1 MRENYFIVVL
11 AHSAHGR
18 IKRLHIPHY
27 AIHVVLSLALFA
39 TIAGIGL
46 FSSYGRMFLKVSE
59 LNQLRAEKEA
69 LELRYDQLV
78 ELAEQRDVQL
88 ASLGDLATEVS
99 IAFGIKRQD
108 EDSDEVSGAG
118 VGAAAGY
125 SDSFQ
130 QFDFLQQVHV
140 SSAAGGSPW
149 HWLENT
155 TPSIW
160 PVQGRLSSSFGK
172 RLDPFLGKGAFHAG
186 VDLTARHGTAV
197 VAAADGVV
205 SESGWSGS
213 YGKRVIIR
221 HGHNGLSSAYAHLSE
236 FYATQGQVVRRGEV
250 IGRVGRTG
258 RTTSPHVHYEV
269 RYRGTPVNP
278 YKYLRRAN
286 PQRATLALAD

>member
-11 AHSAHGR
+11 AHSVHGR
-18 IKRLHIPHY
+18 IRRFHIPHY
-27 AIHVVLSLALFA
+27 AIHVALSLALFA

-59 LNQLRAEKEA
+59 LNQLRAEKDA
-69 LELRYDQLV
+69 LEQKYGQLV
-78 ELAEQRDVQL
+78 ELAEQRDIQL
-88 ASLGDLATEVS
+88 ASLGHLATEVS

-108 EDSDEVSGAG
+108 E
-118 VGAAAGY
+118 Y
-125 SDSFQ
+125 SDDMLGARAPTVDYSGSLQ
-130 QFDFLQQVHV
+130 QFDFLQQVRV

-149 HWLENT
+149 NWLENT

-172 RLDPFLGKGAFHAG
+172 RLDPFLGKGAFHPG
-186 VDLTARHGTAV
+186 VDLTARHGTPV

-205 SESGWSGS
+205 SESGWSGR
-213 YGKRVIIR
+213 YGKQVVIR
-221 HGHNGLSSAYAHLSE
+221 HGHNALSSSYAHLSE
-236 FYATQGQVVRRGEV
+236 YYTTPGQVVRRGEV

-258 RTTSPHVHYEV
+258 RTTAPHVHYEV

-278 YKYLRRAN
+278 YKYLRGTSPRRAM
-286 PQRATLALAD
+286 LSLAD

>member
-1 MRENYFIVVL
+1 MTR
-11 AHSAHGR
+11 
-18 IKRLHIPHY
+18 RLPP
-27 AIHVVLSLALFA
+27 
-39 TIAGIGL
+39 
-46 FSSYGRMFLKVSE
+46 
-59 LNQLRAEKEA
+59 LNQLRAEKDA
-69 LELRYDQLV
+69 LEKKYGQLA
-78 ELAEQRDVQL
+78 ELAEQRDIQL
-88 ASLGDLATEVS
+88 ASLGNLATEVS

-108 EDSDEVSGAG
+108 ADPEDALGAG
-118 VGAAAGY
+118 VRAADY

-149 HWLENT
+149 NWLENT

-186 VDLTARHGTAV
+186 VDLTARHGTPV
-197 VAAADGVV
+197 VASADGVV
-205 SESGWSGS
+205 AESGWSGR
-213 YGKRVIIR
+213 YGKRVVIR
-221 HGHNGLSSAYAHLSE
+221 HGHNALSSNYAHLSE
-236 FYATQGQVVRRGEV
+236 YYTTPGQVVRRGEV

-278 YKYLRRAN
+278 YKYLRRAS
-286 PQRATLALAD
+286 PQRATLTLAD